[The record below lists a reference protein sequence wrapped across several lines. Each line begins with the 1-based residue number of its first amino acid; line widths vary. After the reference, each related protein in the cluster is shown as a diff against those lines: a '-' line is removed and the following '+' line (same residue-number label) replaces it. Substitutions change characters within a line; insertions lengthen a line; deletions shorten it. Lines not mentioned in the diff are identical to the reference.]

1 MPRVYILTLDDID
14 ITTEKPQ
21 EYALERNTKP
31 IEDIKSEKPGTP
43 IADPQMIDTLK
54 KRDRK
59 PSDKA
64 IENA

>member
-1 MPRVYILTLDDID
+1 LCQKTISISLLKKTQV
-14 ITTEKPQ
+14 
-21 EYALERNTKP
+21 YALEKNTKP

-43 IADPQMIDTLK
+43 IADPQIINTLP

-59 PSDKA
+59 PSENA